1 MANIYVTRK
10 IPDAGLKLLEEK
22 FGKIEV
28 NEEDRILSKEELMQ
42 KVKGRDAILSLLT
55 DNVDEDVIIAAGP
68 QCKIFANYA
77 VGFNNINIEAATKH
91 GVMVSNTPGV
101 LTDTTAD
108 LAISLMFAVARRLAE
123 GDRYMRAGN
132 YKFWGPLLMLGK
144 EITNK
149 TIGIIGAGRIG
160 SNIAYKMHKGF
171 NMKVVYHDR
180 NVKPEIEKDL
190 NAVRVDLDTLCR
202 EADYIFINMN
212 YVPETHHL
220 INEAN
225 IKLMRPDTVIINTA
239 RGPIIEEKA
248 LVKALKEKRIFG
260 AGLDVYENEPQM
272 EEGLADLYNVVLE
285 PHIGSATIE
294 TRNNMSVI
302 AAKNIIQAL
311 SGETPESLVNPEV
324 LNK

>member
-1 MANIYVTRK
+1 MANIYVTRR
-10 IPDAGLKLLEEK
+10 IPEAGLKLLEEK
-22 FGKIEV
+22 FGKFEM
-28 NEEDRILSKEELMQ
+28 NKEDRILSKEELME
-42 KVKGRDAILSLLT
+42 KVKGRDAVLSLLT

-108 LAISLMFAVARRLAE
+108 FAISLMFAVARRLVE
-123 GDRYMRAGN
+123 GDKYMRSGK
-132 YKFWGPLLMLGK
+132 YQFWGPMLMLGK

-149 TIGIIGAGRIG
+149 TIGIVGAGRIG
-160 SNIAYKMHKGF
+160 SNIAYKLHKGF
-171 NMKVVYHDR
+171 NMKVIYHDR
-180 NVKPEIEKDL
+180 NIKPEIEKDL
-190 NAVRVDLDTLCR
+190 NAIRVDLDTLCK

-220 INEAN
+220 INENN

-248 LVKALKEKRIFG
+248 LVKALQEKRIFG
-260 AGLDVYENEPQM
+260 AGLDVFEKEPEM
-272 EEGLADLYNVVLE
+272 EPGLVDLDNVVIE
-285 PHIGSATIE
+285 PHIGSATID
-294 TRNNMSVI
+294 TRNNMAII

-311 SGETPESLVNPEV
+311 SGETPECLVNPEV